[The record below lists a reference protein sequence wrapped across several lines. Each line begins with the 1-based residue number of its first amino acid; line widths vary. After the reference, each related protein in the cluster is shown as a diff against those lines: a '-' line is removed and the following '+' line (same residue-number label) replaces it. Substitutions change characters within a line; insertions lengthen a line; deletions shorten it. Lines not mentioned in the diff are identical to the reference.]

1 MKKNNSK
8 VSDALNLKNISFK
21 IFNQIERESSFDYYS
36 IKGCLQLLTE
46 KKPLY
51 VQFKYIGTGKHSLVL
66 KVNDQF
72 VVKIKKINRHN
83 EKEIR
88 DLDILVQAV
97 RSLGKENYIHQVDD
111 SYFLQSE
118 FQESKIDLF
127 YVQEMEFAN
136 GNFEDLFLQLRNK
149 SIDLKDWQKER
160 MAIQLFDAL
169 NIFHQCGSCHR
180 NIKPSNI
187 LYFYENGNFTVKLA
201 DLQVNSTEDFSSE
214 FNQITN
220 PVSSYKY
227 IDVYQPLEAYINQ
240 YYKKSD
246 LFRLGLVLV
255 QLDTPSF
262 QFTNI
267 SFEKYLEFQANFSQ
281 NIFPISENIK
291 KDTFLYKIIQRCLHK
306 NPSQRQQSQYYL
318 QSLIERQKS
327 LNKNQDLIIF
337 SIQPTSEEDEE
348 IKLFNILMQQ
358 FGQDAQSLASKIIQL
373 KKYACF
379 NSLGAGSQGIVIEAL
394 NRESTRIVAL
404 KIQLIEDQYSKEQIE
419 TEVQVVQ
426 SLQSQY
432 IVKIYE
438 VEMIKIGKKEFYI
451 IQMEKCDC
459 SLYQYLRANQ
469 AQFSIDE
476 TMKIQIAYQ
485 IIAGLNILH
494 SKKIIH
500 RDIKPQNILVCTQG
514 SKNVQIKIA
523 DFGFVKEVN
532 KQTQQAS
539 YKGTPMYSAPEFSKN
554 LITMKSDIFS
564 LGIILLEIDN
574 YENFSYSFQ
583 NFLQLMIPF
592 TVPLES
598 INQIRRNSFLYQIA
612 SQCLKYSEKQRPQL
626 NALIQQFQKEQYNQI
641 PQLIERTWDV
651 NWDQLFSKYLE
662 FKDLCEL
669 IKCKLESQKENYQ
682 QNSTLEINFSNLNLE
697 DVHIKI
703 FSEMITHFSL
713 AQKIVWSF
721 SGNFIEDAGLQSLSQ
736 ALKKFPHLLDL
747 ELWFLCNKI
756 TDNGLQIFCDSLKS
770 MTNIQQLCLNFQEN
784 KISDKGILSI
794 PACLKSHQNLIN
806 LNLHFGWNYV
816 QDEEQVIQIFDN
828 QFKNKIK
835 YYQLDI

>member
-1 MKKNNSK
+1 MCVFMCWQYEVSKSIKIFMLKKIKEIKYYQEPKICALIIYFYLQQNQQFLIILAHKNQKQMMIKKKNNSK
-8 VSDALNLKNISFK
+8 VSEALNLKNISLK

-46 KKPLY
+46 KKPSY
-51 VQFKYIGTGKHSLVL
+51 VQFKYIGTGKQSLVL

-83 EKEIR
+83 EKEIK
-88 DLDILVQAV
+88 DLDILVNAV

-111 SYFLQSE
+111 SYFLQSD

-127 YVQEMEFAN
+127 YIQEMEFAN
-136 GNFEDLFLQLRNK
+136 GNFEDLFLQLRTK
-149 SIDLKDWQKER
+149 SIELKDWQKER

-201 DLQVNSTEDFSSE
+201 DLQANNTEDFSQE

-227 IDVYQPLEAYINQ
+227 IDVYQPLEAYLNQ
-240 YYKKSD
+240 YHKKSD
-246 LFRLGLVLV
+246 LFRLGLVLA

-267 SFEKYLEFQANFSQ
+267 SFEKYLQFQANFSE
-281 NIFPISENIK
+281 NIFPISDNIK

-337 SIQPTSEEDEE
+337 SIQPPSEEDEE

-358 FGQDAQSLASKIIQL
+358 FGQDAQLLANKIIQL

-379 NSLGAGSQGIVIEAL
+379 NALGAGSQGIVIEAL
-394 NRESTRIVAL
+394 NRESNRIVAL
-404 KIQLIEDQYSKEQIE
+404 KIQLIEDQQSKEQLE

-438 VEMIKIGKKEFYI
+438 VEMLKIGKKEFYI

-459 SLYQYLRANQ
+459 SLFQYLKANQ
-469 AQFSIDE
+469 TQFSIDE
-476 TMKIQIAYQ
+476 TLKIQIAYQ
-485 IIAGLNILH
+485 IIVGLNILH
-494 SKKIIH
+494 SKNIIH
-500 RDIKPQNILVCTQG
+500 RDIKPQNILVCIQG
-514 SKNVQIKIA
+514 SNSVQIKIA
-523 DFGFVKEVN
+523 DFGFAKEVN

-539 YKGTPMYSAPEFSKN
+539 YEHLCILHQS
-554 LITMKSDIFS
+554 S
-564 LGIILLEIDN
+564 L
-574 YENFSYSFQ
+574 
-583 NFLQLMIPF
+583 
-592 TVPLES
+592 
-598 INQIRRNSFLYQIA
+598 
-612 SQCLKYSEKQRPQL
+612 K
-626 NALIQQFQKEQYNQI
+626 IQQ
-641 PQLIERTWDV
+641 R
-651 NWDQLFSKYLE
+651 
-662 FKDLCEL
+662 
-669 IKCKLESQKENYQ
+669 
-682 QNSTLEINFSNLNLE
+682 
-697 DVHIKI
+697 
-703 FSEMITHFSL
+703 
-713 AQKIVWSF
+713 
-721 SGNFIEDAGLQSLSQ
+721 
-736 ALKKFPHLLDL
+736 
-747 ELWFLCNKI
+747 
-756 TDNGLQIFCDSLKS
+756 
-770 MTNIQQLCLNFQEN
+770 
-784 KISDKGILSI
+784 
-794 PACLKSHQNLIN
+794 
-806 LNLHFGWNYV
+806 
-816 QDEEQVIQIFDN
+816 
-828 QFKNKIK
+828 
-835 YYQLDI
+835 

>member
-8 VSDALNLKNISFK
+8 VSEALNLKNISFK

-46 KKPLY
+46 KKPSY
-51 VQFKYIGTGKHSLVL
+51 AQFKYIGTGKQSLVL

-72 VVKIKKINRHN
+72 VVKIKQINRNN

-88 DLDILVQAV
+88 DLDILVKAV
-97 RSLGKENYIHQVDD
+97 RSVGKENYIHQVED

-127 YVQEMEFAN
+127 YVQEMEFAS
-136 GNFEDLFLQLRNK
+136 GNFEDLFQQLRNK
-149 SIDLKDWQKER
+149 SLDLKDWQKER

-201 DLQVNSTEDFSSE
+201 DLQVNNTEDFSQE

-227 IDVYQPLEAYINQ
+227 IDVYQPQEAYLNQ
-240 YYKKSD
+240 YNKKSD
-246 LFRLGLVLV
+246 LFRLGLVLA
-255 QLDTPSF
+255 QLDTPTF

-267 SFEKYLEFQANFSQ
+267 SFEKYLQFQTNFSE
-281 NIFPISENIK
+281 NIFPISDNIK
-291 KDTFLYKIIQRCLHK
+291 KDTFLFKIIQRCLHK
-306 NPSQRQQSQYYL
+306 NPGQRQQSQYYL

-337 SIQPTSEEDEE
+337 SFQPSSEEDEE

-358 FGQDAQSLASKIIQL
+358 FGQDAQILANKIIQL

-379 NSLGAGSQGIVIEAL
+379 NALGAGSQGIVIEAL

-404 KIQLIEDQYSKEQIE
+404 KIQLVEDQYSKEQLE

-432 IVKIYE
+432 IVNIYG

-451 IQMEKCDC
+451 IQMEKCD
-459 SLYQYLRANQ
+459 S
-469 AQFSIDE
+469 
-476 TMKIQIAYQ
+476 
-485 IIAGLNILH
+485 
-494 SKKIIH
+494 
-500 RDIKPQNILVCTQG
+500 
-514 SKNVQIKIA
+514 

-554 LITMKSDIFS
+554 IITMKSDIFS

-574 YENFSYSFQ
+574 YEDFSYTFQ

-592 TVPLES
+592 TVPLEG
-598 INQIRRNSFLYQIA
+598 INQIRRNSFLYQVA
-612 SQCLKYSEKQRPQL
+612 SLCLKYSEKQRPQL
-626 NALIQQFQKEQYNQI
+626 NTLIEQFQKEQYNLI
-641 PQLIERTWDV
+641 PQLIERTWNI
-651 NWDQLFSKYLE
+651 NWDQIFSKYSE

-669 IKCKLESQKENYQ
+669 IKCKLEVEKDNYQ
-682 QNSTLEINFSNLNLE
+682 QNSTLELNFSNLNLE

-703 FSEMITHFSL
+703 FSEIITQFSL

-721 SGNFIEDAGLQSLSQ
+721 SGNCIEDAGLSSLSQ
-736 ALKKFPHLLDL
+736 ALKKFPQLLNL

-756 TDNGLQIFCDSLKS
+756 TDNGLSIFCDSLKAIQ
-770 MTNIQQLCLNFQEN
+770 NIQQLCLNFQEN

-794 PACLKSHQNLIN
+794 PVSLKNHQNLIN

-816 QDEEQVIQIFDN
+816 QDDEQVIQKFDS

-835 YYQLDI
+835 YYYLDI